1 MIDERIDFM
10 SEERESCGFCRGE
23 YELFIIDGDK
33 VAVFDI
39 EKLKCCSR
47 RVKFCPVCGKELEN
61 G

>member
-1 MIDERIDFM
+1 M